1 MQKSLFLFFIIYIG
15 IINFATAQKSA
26 IFTDNLRDFN
36 LAHDLYR
43 DHQYLSA
50 QVIFEQVKQQN
61 KDPEMQSDCAYYI
74 ATCAIKSD
82 QNGAD
87 AIMENF
93 LSNYPTSTR
102 TNAAIADV
110 ASFYFNQNNY
120 EKALQW
126 FEKVD
131 ESNLN
136 SSEMAQFNF
145 QKGYAFFATKNPKQA
160 TIYFNKVENSEKF
173 GAQAKYYLGYMAYDA
188 NNFQEA
194 NKQFSQVSEKNQ
206 YKEKMSYFQ
215 SDMNFRLGNFQKAI
229 DLGEI
234 ALAKSNADQA
244 SELNKIIGESHFN
257 LKRFDKAIPF
267 LKQYSGKKGK
277 WSNTDYYILGYCFYK
292 TNDFENA
299 ISQFNKIIDGQDF
312 VAQNAY
318 YHLGESYLK
327 TNKKQQAL
335 NAFKNASEM
344 DFDQKITEDAALNYA
359 RLSYDIGNAYQSVPE
374 ILTNFREKY
383 PNNASKTEIETLL
396 ISSYITSK
404 NYPEAM
410 VLLEKNKT
418 AANKPA
424 FQKVSFY
431 RGLEFFNAND
441 FKEALLMFKKSI
453 SEPSNP
459 EFLAR
464 ATFWKAETHF
474 VQNQFNESVSDYTKF
489 YTFDASKNTSEFK
502 NIDYNLGY
510 NHFKLKQ
517 YEQAILFFQ
526 NYTSQNPS
534 DKSRLSDAFVR
545 LGDCNFVLT
554 KYNLAIESYTKAIEL
569 KKNDVDYCSF
579 QKAICF
585 GFLAKNNKKIENLTA
600 FLSQFKTS
608 QYRDD
613 ALFELGNTFIIESKN
628 DKAIASFDQLYQEF
642 PSGIYAARAILK
654 QGLVYYNADNDALA
668 LTKLKKVASEFPGSP
683 ESLEAVATARLIYV
697 DSGKVNDYADWVKTL
712 NFVQVTDV
720 ELDNDSFEAA
730 EKQYLDNKNNLAIEG
745 FENYNA
751 RFSNGSH
758 SLKSNFF
765 LAQLYFANAQEQ
777 KGTTNYEFVVS
788 KPKNE
793 FTEQSLV
800 RLSEIYIK
808 SKNSAAA
815 ISILK
820 RLETEADFPQNI
832 AFAQA
837 NLMKSY
843 FEKNDF
849 ENAVIYSEKVQ
860 SNPKSTEKVRS
871 DALIIVAKSA
881 IKTNNDIK
889 ARSAYAKLQEVAKGE
904 LAAEALF
911 YDAYFKNK
919 DGKFELS
926 NVAIQKLSKNYG
938 SYKYFA
944 AKGLVVMAKNFYG
957 LKDAFQAN
965 YILDSVIK
973 NFSDFPDVI
982 QEAKTEKTKIL
993 TEEEKTNSSIQ
1004 K

>member
-1 MQKSLFLFFIIYIG
+1 MQKCLFLFLTTYIG
-15 IINFATAQKSA
+15 VINFATAQKSA

-43 DHQYLSA
+43 DHQYASA
-50 QVIFEQVKQQN
+50 QAIFEQVKQQN
-61 KDPEMQSDCAYYI
+61 KDHEIQSDCAYYI

-87 AIMENF
+87 TIMENF
-93 LSNYPTSTR
+93 LRDYPTSTR

-110 ASFYFNQNNY
+110 ASFYFNQNNFD
-120 EKALQW
+120 KALQW

-136 SSEMAQFNF
+136 TSETAQYNF

-194 NKQFSQVSEKNQ
+194 KKQFSQVSERDQ

-229 DLGEI
+229 DLGDV
-234 ALAKSNADQA
+234 ALAKSNADET

-257 LKRFDKAIPF
+257 LKQFNKAIPF
-267 LKQYSGKKGK
+267 LKQYLGKKGK

-299 ISQFNKIIDGQDF
+299 ISQFNKIIDGLDS

-344 DFDQKITEDAALNYA
+344 DFDQKIKEDAALNYA
-359 RLSYDIGNAYQSVPE
+359 KLSYDIGNAYQAAPE
-374 ILTNFREKY
+374 ILTDFLEKY
-383 PNNASKTEIETLL
+383 PNNASKAEIETLL

-404 NYPEAM
+404 NYREAM

-418 AANKPA
+418 PTNKPA

-431 RGLEFFNAND
+431 RGLEFFNENN
-441 FKEALLMFKKSI
+441 FKDAISMFKKSI
-453 SEPSNP
+453 AEPSNP
-459 EFLAR
+459 DFLAK
-464 ATFWKAETHF
+464 ATFWKAETNF
-474 VQNQFNESVSDYTKF
+474 VQNQFNESLLDYTKF
-489 YTFDASKNTSEFK
+489 FIFDTSKNTLEFK
-502 NIDYNLGY
+502 HINYNLGY

-526 NYTSQNPS
+526 NYTSQNPT
-534 DKSRLSDAFVR
+534 DKSRLSDAFTR

-554 KYNLAIESYTKAIEL
+554 KYNIAIESYTKAIEL

-579 QKAICF
+579 QKALCF
-585 GFLAKNNKKIENLTA
+585 GFITKNDKKIENLIG
-600 FLSQFKTS
+600 FLSQFPKS

-613 ALFELGNTFIIESKN
+613 ALFELGNTFIIENKT

-642 PSGIYAARAILK
+642 PSGIYAAKAILK
-654 QGLVYYNADNDALA
+654 QGLVYYNADKDALA

-697 DSGKVNDYADWVKTL
+697 DQGKINDYADWVKTL

-720 ELDNDSFEAA
+720 ELDNDSFTAA
-730 EKQYLDNKNNLAIEG
+730 EKQYLENKTNLAIEG

-751 RFSNGSH
+751 RFGNGSH

-765 LAQLYFANAQEQ
+765 LAQLYYANAKEL
-777 KGTTNYEFVVS
+777 KAIPNYEFVVS

-800 RLSEIYIK
+800 RLSDIYIK

-815 ISILK
+815 ILTIK
-820 RLETEADFPQNI
+820 RLEIEADFPQNI

-837 NLMKSY
+837 NLMKLY

-849 ENAVIYSEKVQ
+849 ENAVVYSERVQ
-860 SNPKSTEKVRS
+860 SNPKSSEKVRS
-871 DALIIVAKSA
+871 DALIIVARSA
-881 IKTNNDIK
+881 IKTNNESK

-904 LAAEALF
+904 MAAEALF

-938 SYKYFA
+938 SYKYYA
-944 AKGLVVMAKNFYG
+944 AKGLIVMAKNFYG

-973 NFSDFPDVI
+973 NFSDFADVI
-982 QEAKTEKTKIL
+982 EDAKTEKARIL
-993 TEEEKTNSSIQ
+993 TEEGKTNSSIQ